1 LNAKGKPFNFEAVAR
16 KKRTKKS
23 GTFFTLRG
31 RTKRAKRTEPLPG
44 VKATFTA
51 IMSVLILGGIVVG
64 FYYLEQYVNVAAG
77 VSENTGVLELV
88 NPPEWINEAL
98 KEKIYRAARA
108 HGENLKLDEYAAAS
122 VQYNITS
129 YVSWLENVQV
139 QISET
144 SIRIEADWRKPVAL
158 IKFGLEQFYVDA
170 ELVVLDYVSMPELP
184 IVQVTG
190 LAAKTQIPRPGSV
203 WQHED
208 LAAAV
213 ELILKLDLMDKLVT
227 PDKPLLFEI
236 KSIDV
241 GNFNGRKNP
250 GFVHIILYAKD
261 KTEIMW
267 GAKVGAWHRYLEA
280 SDEEKLAK
288 LYSHYKEYGTL
299 MNNVKYIKLNDPQ
312 QVVPRPTDRY

>member
-1 LNAKGKPFNFEAVAR
+1 VAR
-16 KKRTKKS
+16 KRRKKKKS
-23 GTFFTLRG
+23 GTFFSLKG
-31 RTKRAKRTEPLPG
+31 RTKRAKSTEFLPA

-51 IMSVLILGGIVVG
+51 IVSAFILGGIIVG
-64 FYYLEQYVNVAAG
+64 FFYIEKYVNVAAG
-77 VSENTGVLELV
+77 VSEKTGALELV
-88 NPPEWINEAL
+88 NPPEWVNEAL

-108 HGENLKLDEYAAAS
+108 HGEDLKLDEYVAAS
-122 VQYNITS
+122 VQHNITN
-129 YVSWLENVQV
+129 YISWLENVRVQV
-139 QISET
+139 SDT

-158 IKFGLEQFYVDA
+158 VKFGLEQFYVDA

-236 KSIDV
+236 ESIDV
-241 GNFNGRKNP
+241 SNFNGRKNP
-250 GFVHIILYAKD
+250 GFAHIILYAKD
-261 KTEIMW
+261 RTEIMW
-267 GAKVGAWHRYLEA
+267 GAQVGAWHRYLEA

-288 LYSHYKEYGTL
+288 LYNHYKEYGTL
-299 MNNVKYIKLNDPQ
+299 MNVKYIKLNDPQ